1 MMRLLAVLA
10 LFVLTAC
17 GAENIWA
24 DDSAVLQARY
34 VAEPPTSVTLFT
46 VISERNGSG
55 AHSGLLVNGSEQVL
69 FDPAGSMELK
79 SMPERNDVLFGAT
92 PRMVKAYIDYH
103 VRDTYRM
110 TEQTRLVSPEVAEMI
125 LARVKANGAV
135 PKAHCANAI
144 SRILVDIPGF
154 ENISTT
160 YFPKQLSKSFGS
172 YPNVSMRLITD
183 ATVDTSQGITF
194 LEPEEYAART
204 AAAQGQ

>member
-79 SMPERNDVLFGAT
+79 SMPERNDSIVFMMFLISFL
-92 PRMVKAYIDYH
+92 PPLNSIQP
-103 VRDTYRM
+103 
-110 TEQTRLVSPEVAEMI
+110 EQP
-125 LARVKANGAV
+125 
-135 PKAHCANAI
+135 
-144 SRILVDIPGF
+144 
-154 ENISTT
+154 
-160 YFPKQLSKSFGS
+160 
-172 YPNVSMRLITD
+172 
-183 ATVDTSQGITF
+183 
-194 LEPEEYAART
+194 
-204 AAAQGQ
+204 